1 MESKISIETND
12 NFQNFL
18 LLLLSEFESKKIQE
32 DLNKVKKIDENHY
45 SKKLETQSLRKI
57 AKDFKNEKREKENG
71 LDKLLILTHGNPDV
85 VFSLCIESYRLD
97 VDMEIVIED
106 FCLAQ
111 NMLIAEVF
119 NNIFEI

>member
-45 SKKLETQSLRKI
+45 SKKLEIESLRKI
-57 AKDFKNEKREKENG
+57 AKDFKNEKREN
-71 LDKLLILTHGNPDV
+71 
-85 VFSLCIESYRLD
+85 R
-97 VDMEIVIED
+97 
-106 FCLAQ
+106 
-111 NMLIAEVF
+111 
-119 NNIFEI
+119 